1 MLQYEPG
8 HCPHQ
13 PALGW
18 QPVRS
23 LGRRSSFRLPLVCLP
38 MRLPLCLGYYTVTSS
53 PPERLHQGHQGTS
66 RSSFH
71 PSTKANPGQGL
82 EQPCVTQRHQ
92 PGPQS
97 WSLGEQVWK
106 QGPPAPPQGW
116 GQVGNAQ
123 RRAWLGGEVAL
134 PSLEH
139 QPAQGTGQHRAAFTQ
154 AQPYWRTAPSRS
166 QSVVQN
172 QNINFVKGGRQ
183 TENSREWLGEA
194 QS

>member
-8 HCPHQ
+8 RCPHQ
-13 PALGW
+13 QALGW

-23 LGRRSSFRLPLVCLP
+23 LGRRSSFGLSPVCLP
-38 MRLPLCLGYYTVTSS
+38 TRLLLCLGYYAVTSS
-53 PPERLHQGHQGTS
+53 LPESLLQGHQATS
-66 RSSFH
+66 VSGFH

-82 EQPCVTQRHQ
+82 EQPCETQRHQ
-92 PGPQS
+92 PVPQS

-116 GQVGNAQ
+116 GQGGNAQ

-134 PSLEH
+134 PALELGAAQSCVDAG
-139 QPAQGTGQHRAAFTQ
+139 QPF
-154 AQPYWRTAPSRS
+154 WRTAPSRS
-166 QSVVQN
+166 RSVVQN
-172 QNINFVKGGRQ
+172 RNINFVKGGRG
-183 TENSREWLGEA
+183 TENIHDCLGEA